1 MSKPLTITVDI
12 ERGMKDGEQ
21 ITFEHE
27 GNQHPDL
34 DPGHV
39 VVVLQQRKHATFT
52 RDNNDLR
59 MNYSISLKDALLGWR
74 SHVTHLDGHRV
85 EFGKEG
91 ITKPGEVLK
100 VEGEGMPVH
109 KFPSQKGDLYITI
122 TVVMPK
128 SLTEKQKSVI
138 STLF

>member
-1 MSKPLTITVDI
+1 
-12 ERGMKDGEQ
+12 
-21 ITFEHE
+21 
-27 GNQHPDL
+27 
-34 DPGHV
+34 
-39 VVVLQQRKHATFT
+39 
-52 RDNNDLR
+52 